1 MTRIRKNPNQVDLFP
16 FLGKEQIPYQF
27 LRQDDLIKAN
37 NPTILEQIAQHL
49 GFSTQTDPKNNG
61 LTLLLQHPFL
71 APGTIEA
78 RPYALSAVNQIYDD
92 NGIVILAT
100 GLGKTFIAV
109 LQIIRVLKK
118 QPQKKVLILAPTKP
132 LCEQHYHTLKS
143 ALVDLSVRFITGR
156 TGQKKRLKLWQDHQI
171 IIATAETIREEIA
184 KNSGVGE
191 AADVRLLIIDEV
203 HHLTGDHA
211 YAHLAKYYR
220 DYQPAIQIIG
230 LTASPDPDIQ
240 KLEKLRL
247 LLDVKPSCVVAKF
260 DTDQD
265 IIPYTHDRLIK
276 PIFLDRVH
284 TGIQK
289 ILKQKF
295 VTVLTKETTILATG
309 LQLDLSR
316 YLYFNQEKQVVGLKI
331 KSWNSLLGII
341 QERITQTTEEN
352 ERKKYRH
359 LLMTWALA
367 MRWRTAIDRL
377 NKGLTELARFL
388 RRQMIEDAQHAKP
401 SRTMF
406 IQHDTTQIA
415 MYALMSKHLWP
426 MDYSPA
432 GTRKIVAIE
441 REQRAIATQDRKL
454 HAIKYIINDHPGSQ
468 VLIFTQYRDSV
479 TKIVNFLNNEFPR
492 LITHRFT
499 GISSQID
506 DPGMTQTE
514 QKEVRKNYM
523 KGELDI
529 LVSTSI
535 GEEGLDFPAVDVLIF
550 YEPISDV
557 RRYIQR
563 LGRTARH
570 TSGIVYILIYKNS
583 EEETLHFASQAKGR
597 IVKRIIQYY
606 QSLEK

>member
-27 LRQDDLIKAN
+27 LRPDDLIKTNKPA
-37 NPTILEQIAQHL
+37 ILQQIAQHL
-49 GFSTQTDPKNNG
+49 DFGTQADPKNNG
-61 LTLLLQHPFL
+61 LTLLLQDPFL
-71 APGTIEA
+71 MPGAIEA
-78 RPYALSAVNQIYDD
+78 RPYALSAVDKIYDD
-92 NGIVILAT
+92 NGIIILAT
-100 GLGKTFIAV
+100 GLGKTFIAAM
-109 LQIIRVLKK
+109 QIIRALKK

-132 LCEQHYHTLKS
+132 LCEQHYRTLKS
-143 ALVDLSVRFITGR
+143 TLVDLSARFITGR
-156 TGQKKRLKLWQDHQI
+156 TGQKKRLKFWQDHQI

-184 KNSGVGE
+184 KNNGVGK
-191 AADVRLLIIDEV
+191 ASDVCLLIIDEV

-230 LTASPDPDIQ
+230 LTASPDPDIK
-240 KLEKLRL
+240 KLETLRL
-247 LLDVKPSCVVAKF
+247 LLGVKPSCVVAKF
-260 DTDQD
+260 DSDQD
-265 IIPYTHDRLIK
+265 VIPYTHDRLIK

-295 VTVLTKETTILATG
+295 VAILTKETTILATG
-309 LQLDLSR
+309 LQMDLSR

-331 KSWNSLLGII
+331 KSWNSLLSII
-341 QERITQTTEEN
+341 QERIAQTTEES
-352 ERKKYRH
+352 ERKKYQR

-388 RRQMIEDAQHAKP
+388 KRQMSEDAQHAKP

-426 MDYSPA
+426 IDYSPA
-432 GTRKIVAIE
+432 GTRKILAIE
-441 REQRAIATQDRKL
+441 REQRAIASQDKKL
-454 HAIKYIINDHPGSQ
+454 HAIKYIINDHLGSQ
-468 VLIFTQYRDSV
+468 ILIFTQYRDSV
-479 TKIVNFLNNEFPR
+479 TKIVNFLNQEFPT
-492 LITHRFT
+492 LTAHRFT
-499 GISSQID
+499 GTSSQID

-514 QKEVRKNYM
+514 QKEILKSYM
-523 KGELDI
+523 KGEIDI

-570 TSGIVYILIYKNS
+570 HSGIVYILIYKKS
-583 EEETLHFASQAKGR
+583 EEETLHFASLSKR
-597 IVKRIIQYY
+597 RVVKRIIKYY